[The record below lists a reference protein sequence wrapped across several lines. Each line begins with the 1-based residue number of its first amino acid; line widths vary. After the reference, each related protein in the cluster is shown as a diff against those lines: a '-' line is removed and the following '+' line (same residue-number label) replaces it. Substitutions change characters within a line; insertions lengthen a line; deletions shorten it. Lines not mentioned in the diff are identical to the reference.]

1 MQLALHGGFS
11 VQSEPLL
18 AGDDGTAQT
27 IARIRALVE
36 QGKKDPRVNHATGK
50 LLRIAGVKPHDRMGE
65 IRAIFFGV
73 LHNIRFTQDPE
84 GTETLRPAATT
95 LEWGFGDCDDI
106 NAILLPS
113 MLKTIGFNVRL
124 VTIAAHP
131 GDPKQ
136 FSHVYCEVYLRGRW
150 IPLDAARPDTKF
162 GVAPPKSFR
171 HRVWSLEDPS
181 YQDLQGLGCGACDGG
196 CAGCAMK
203 RRTLG
208 THFRLSGMRKRGLGF
223 DWGDFSDVIDSAG
236 KAATGIISAARAP
249 AGVVYPSYGAYPPPP
264 GYGAPG
270 GGGGVTAIG
279 SISQNTLIIGGLALV
294 GVLLLT
300 RRGGG

>member
-1 MQLALHGGFS
+1 MQLRTNGGFS

-27 IARIRALVE
+27 IARIRTLVE
-36 QGKKDPRVNHATGK
+36 QGKKDPRVNYATGK
-50 LLRIAGVKPHDRMGE
+50 FLRMAGVQPHDRMGE
-65 IRAIFFGV
+65 LKAIFYGALRHV
-73 LHNIRFTQDPE
+73 RFTQDPE

-113 MLKTIGFNVRL
+113 MLKTVGFNVRL

-181 YQDLQGLGCGACDGG
+181 YQDLKGLGCGACAGN
-196 CAGCAMK
+196 CAGCSMN

-208 THFRLSGMRKRGLGF
+208 THMRLSGMRRRGMRGLGF
-223 DWGDFSDVIDSAG
+223 DWGDFSDVLNSAG
-236 KAATGIISAARAP
+236 KAATSIITAARAP
-249 AGVVYPSYGAYPPPP
+249 GGVVYPSMSTYPPPV
-264 GYGAPG
+264 YGAPG
-270 GGGGVTAIG
+270 GPGGG
-279 SISQNTLIIGGLALV
+279 
-294 GVLLLT
+294 
-300 RRGGG
+300 